1 MSQVVVLGF
10 DTPEQAQQTLSRLR
24 DIERAG
30 QISLEDTAIVSR
42 DEQGNLKTHN
52 EVSGAT
58 EGGAVVGGMLGL
70 LIGGLIFP
78 LAGLAVGALAG
89 AGIGAL
95 LHRGVDGKFV
105 DEVRDKIQPGHSALF
120 VIVREA
126 NADAALAA
134 VRGMHGEVIQTSLD
148 TDAEEQLREALAKNA

>member
-1 MSQVVVLGF
+1 
-10 DTPEQAQQTLSRLR
+10 
-24 DIERAG
+24 
-30 QISLEDTAIVSR
+30 VSR
-42 DEQGNLKTHN
+42 DEEGKLHTHN

-78 LAGLAVGALAG
+78 FAGLAIGALAG
-89 AGIGAL
+89 AGIGHM

-105 DEVRDKIQPGHSALF
+105 DDVREKIRPGHSALF
-120 VIVREA
+120 VIVRDA

-148 TDAEEQLREALAKNA
+148 SEAEEELRRALGQNA